1 MWKGAEMAYTVILH
15 IAGEPSIV
23 GEIEEL
29 PKPTDTLM
37 VVSNPRLRDGKD
49 LHYLE
54 HNVVK
59 VIWPIEKL
67 SLIEVLESEE
77 QENLI
82 GFVRE

>member
-1 MWKGAEMAYTVILH
+1 MPHTVILH
-15 IAGEPSIV
+15 IAGEPSVV
-23 GEIEEL
+23 GEVEEL
-29 PKPTDTLM
+29 PKPTDTILT
-37 VVSNPRLRDGKD
+37 VSNPRLRDGKD
-49 LHYLE
+49 VHYLE

-77 QENLI
+77 EENLI